1 MAVTR
6 LTTNGLTGT
15 KYDIASAD
23 NYYME
28 PIATTLLGSSTATVT
43 FSGIPQGYKHLQ
55 IRAIVRPVTN
65 NAEIRLTI
73 NGDSGSNYARHR
85 LIGNGASVDGTGV
98 ASQTSIGIFDANGLQ
113 TGTASVF
120 GAMIIDVLDY
130 SSTSKNKTIRVL
142 SGNDNNGS
150 GQVGLSSGL
159 WINTGNVTSV
169 TMIMNT
175 GNIAA
180 NSRFSLFGI
189 KG

>member
-1 MAVTR
+1 MSITSIK
-6 LTTNGLTGT
+6 TGAT
-15 KYDIASAD
+15 GISAALD
-23 NYYME
+23 NNFME
-28 PIATTLLGSSTATVT
+28 PIATTLLSTSTATVT
-43 FSGIPQGYKHLQ
+43 FSAIPQGYKHLQ
-55 IRAIVRPVTN
+55 IRAIVRPATN

>member
-28 PIATTLLGSSTATVT
+28 PIATTLLSSATGTIT
-43 FSGIPQGYKHLQ
+43 FSNIPSGYKHLQ
-55 IRAIVRPVTN
+55 IRGIVRPVTN

-120 GAMIIDVLDY
+120 GALVIDILDY
-130 SSTSKNKTIRVL
+130 GNTSKYKTIRVL

-159 WINTGNVTSV
+159 WMNTGTVTSV
-169 TMIMNT
+169 TMVMNT
-175 GNIAA
+175 GNIDV
-180 NSRFSLFGI
+180 NSRFSLYGI
-189 KG
+189 KA